1 MSEMSEKHNL
11 SRLTGATPGYV
22 GYEEGGDLCNAVR
35 RKPYSVVV
43 FDEIEK
49 AHPDVSNIL
58 LQILEEG
65 MLTDG
70 QGNKVS
76 MRDPSKSVFLL
87 TRFCD

>member
-49 AHPDVSNIL
+49 AHPDVANIL

-65 MLTDG
+65 VLTDG

-76 MRDPSKSVFLL
+76 NGSRSAKKSLH
-87 TRFCD
+87 